1 MADVFISYARED
13 RLAAQRIAGALQR
26 HGWSV
31 WWDADIPP
39 GKAWDELIERELAAA
54 SCAVVLWS
62 ATSLR
67 KGWVKA
73 EAADALAR
81 GVLLPVL
88 IENVTP
94 PLAFRHVQA
103 APLMDWR
110 TDDDH
115 GGFQGLLCSVCAL
128 AGAPAQPEVAKR
140 PARPAGARGK
150 VASVS
155 MRSAR
160 SATPCAAPPAA
171 KPAAE
176 KAAVRPP
183 SPGDAVPPKRQS
195 PPAET
200 SRRQVVA
207 SLAALALISAM
218 VGYGVRDTV
227 DRWLEPQ
234 TSNEAGRPASGAAAA
249 ASCPGPA
256 VTIDPAAPHPLR
268 AEPASL

>member
-13 RLAAQRIAGALQR
+13 RLAAQRVAGALQR

-39 GKAWDELIERELAAA
+39 GKAWDELIERELASA
-54 SCAVVLWS
+54 SCTVVLWS

-73 EAADALAR
+73 EAAEALAR
-81 GVLLPVL
+81 GVLVPVL

-103 APLMDWR
+103 APLADWR

-128 AGAPAQPEVAKR
+128 VGAPPQPEVAKR
-140 PARPAGARGK
+140 PAGARGK
-150 VASVS
+150 AASVP
-155 MRSAR
+155 MRRVR
-160 SATPCAAPPAA
+160 SATPCAAPPTTR
-171 KPAAE
+171 PAAGR
-176 KAAVRPP
+176 AAVRLP
-183 SPGDAVPPKRQS
+183 SPGDAAPSKRQS
-195 PPAET
+195 LPVAT
-200 SRRQVVA
+200 ARRHMAA

-218 VGYGVRDTV
+218 VGYGVRDAV
-227 DRWLEPQ
+227 DRWFEL
-234 TSNEAGRPASGAAAA
+234 PAAQEVGGPPSGAAAA

-256 VTIDPAAPHPLR
+256 VTIDPALPHPLR